1 MVDSAHFLRR
11 DALVSLRERLS
22 DPDGHHDS
30 VISHLDALDDA
41 IRVAGRPP
49 SSRLIPGLFDLV
61 PVALFIVG
69 ESGRVLDANDAAGRL
84 IGRDR
89 AELFGTSDSSLL
101 GRIGSGPTAT
111 PANLHHGELLP
122 HGELRALT
130 HADGHTVYCQIHTA
144 ASAQHDGTRL
154 WLKVAQD
161 VTSQQQ
167 RIEQLH
173 HRANHDELTGLPNRQ
188 GLHALLATHLAEGPP
203 TGFAVL
209 FCDIDNFK
217 RVNDS
222 WGHVIGDEL
231 LITVA
236 RMLADALP
244 HDCRV
249 GRFSGDE
256 FLVTCPDVAVH
267 GGLETFAARVSGIL
281 RASLPLGGRLVRISG
296 SVGAAAINGNA
307 ATFGDLVRF
316 ADAAMFDAKR
326 RGTGRVAI
334 ADTTPDNTSTGQLDL
349 EDQLRAALANDG
361 LALHYQP
368 LVDAQGR
375 TTGAEALLR
384 WPHPQR
390 GVLAPD
396 VILPLAEQGDLL
408 AELDRWVLRTALA
421 EAATWPEI
429 DIAVN
434 LSGPPTNEPG
444 QLETLST
451 LVTDSG
457 IDPHRVILELTET
470 ALLELPLL
478 QRHTMGRLAERGVA
492 FAIDDFGTGYSS
504 LARLREMPAQ
514 IIKLDRT
521 FLPTTDADDTSVA
534 IIRAIVD
541 LCRATGHHCIAEG
554 VETRVQRDLLTHLGI
569 DAYQGWL
576 FGHPVPAAEF
586 RRNVTTDLRG

>member
-1 MVDSAHFLRR
+1 MIDSRHFLRR

-22 DPDGHHDS
+22 GSDGHHDG
-30 VISHLDALDDA
+30 VLSHLEALDDA

-49 SSRLIPGLFDLV
+49 PPRLIPGLFDLV

-69 ESGRVLDANDAAGRL
+69 ESGGVLDANDAAGRL

-89 AELFGTSDSSLL
+89 TELL
-101 GRIGSGPTAT
+101 GTNEASLPGEGGSGPAAT
-111 PANLHHGELLP
+111 PESPL
-122 HGELRALT
+122 HGELRVLP
-130 HADGHTVYCQIHTA
+130 HADGHTVYCQVHTA
-144 ASAQHDGTRL
+144 VSVQHDGTRL

-161 VTSQQQ
+161 VTTQQQ

-188 GLHALLATHLAEGPP
+188 GLQAQLAPDLAQGPP

-231 LITVA
+231 LITVT
-236 RMLADALP
+236 RLLTDALP
-244 HDCRV
+244 QDCRV

-256 FLVTCPDVAVH
+256 FLITCPDVAAH
-267 GGLETFAARVSGIL
+267 GGIETFAARVSGIL
-281 RASLPLGGRLVRISG
+281 RVSLPLGGRLVRISG
-296 SVGAAAINGNA
+296 SVGAAAINGDA

-326 RGTGRVAI
+326 RGTGRFAI
-334 ADTTPDNTSTGQLDL
+334 ADTTLDNNSTGQLDL
-349 EDQLRAALANDG
+349 EDQLRDALANEG

-375 TTGAEALLR
+375 ITGAEALLR

-390 GVLAPD
+390 GLLAPD

-444 QLETLST
+444 QLETLAT
-451 LVTDSG
+451 LVTASG
-457 IDPHRVILELTET
+457 VDPHRVILELTET
-470 ALLELPLL
+470 ALLELPLR
-478 QRHTMGRLAERGVA
+478 QQHTMSNLTERGVA

-521 FLPTTDADDTSVA
+521 FLPTTDVDDTSVA

-554 VETRVQRDLLTHLGI
+554 VETRAQRDLLAGLGI
-569 DAYQGWL
+569 DTYQGWL
-576 FGHPVPAAEF
+576 FGRPVPAAEF
-586 RRNVTTDLRG
+586 RQTAITALDRRRG

>member
-1 MVDSAHFLRR
+1 MIDSRHFLRR

-22 DPDGHHDS
+22 GSGGHHDDG
-30 VISHLDALDDA
+30 VLNHLEALDDA
-41 IRVAGRPP
+41 IRVAGRPSP
-49 SSRLIPGLFDLV
+49 PRLIPGLFDLV

-69 ESGRVLDANDAAGRL
+69 ESGGVLDANDAAGRL

-89 AELFGTSDSSLL
+89 TELL
-101 GRIGSGPTAT
+101 GTNEASLPGRGGSGPAAT
-111 PANLHHGELLP
+111 PETPL
-122 HGELRALT
+122 HGELRVLP
-130 HADGHTVYCQIHTA
+130 HADGHTVYCQVHTA
-144 ASAQHDGTRL
+144 VSVQHDGTRL

-161 VTSQQQ
+161 VTTQQQ

-188 GLHALLATHLAEGPP
+188 GLQAQLATHLAQGLP

-231 LITVA
+231 LITVT
-236 RMLADALP
+236 RLLTDALP
-244 HDCRV
+244 QDCRV

-256 FLVTCPDVAVH
+256 FLITCPDVAAH
-267 GGLETFAARVSGIL
+267 GGIETFAARVSGIL
-281 RASLPLGGRLVRISG
+281 RVSLPLGGRLVRISG

-326 RGTGRVAI
+326 RGTGRFAI
-334 ADTTPDNTSTGQLDL
+334 ADTTLDNTSTGQLDL
-349 EDQLRAALANDG
+349 EDQLRDALANEG

-375 TTGAEALLR
+375 ITGAEALLR

-390 GVLAPD
+390 GLLAPD

-444 QLETLST
+444 QLETLAT
-451 LVTDSG
+451 LVTASG

-470 ALLELPLL
+470 ALLELPLR
-478 QRHTMGRLAERGVA
+478 QQHTMSNLTERGVA

-521 FLPTTDADDTSVA
+521 FLPTTDADETSVA

-554 VETRVQRDLLTHLGI
+554 VETRAQRDLLAGLGI
-569 DAYQGWL
+569 DTYQGWL
-576 FGHPVPAAEF
+576 FGRPVPAAEF
-586 RRNVTTDLRG
+586 RQTAITTLDRRRG